1 MKPAENEF
9 IDALREG
16 LGFTEP
22 ILDESSACI
31 RICQNTNIRRSMM
44 KDAETAIGLVGSI
57 KERLD
62 ELKEE
67 TKMAILD
74 LAEQSCE
81 VDMCGFIIRQS
92 FSYYDEEVYHIDKI
106 NIDLPKKWVK
116 VQLREYANSMELSEF
131 SIEDQIGIYEELA
144 KTFSNSKCHHRIDY

>member
-1 MKPAENEF
+1 
-9 IDALREG
+9 
-16 LGFTEP
+16 
-22 ILDESSACI
+22 
-31 RICQNTNIRRSMM
+31 M
-44 KDAETAIGLVGSI
+44 KDAGTAIGLVGSI

-67 TKMAILD
+67 TKKAILD

-81 VDMCGFIIRQS
+81 VDMCGFITRQS

-106 NIDLPKKWVK
+106 YFDLPKKWVK
-116 VQLREYANSMELSEF
+116 VQLREYANSIELSEF

-144 KTFSNSKCHHRIDY
+144 KTFSNSKYQHRIDY